1 LAAIDYRFDAMRL
14 IARPSTVTAAR
25 RFQQQPLAFCDEWA
39 NHTLDG
45 VTLRTAQL

>member
-25 RFQQQPLAFCDEWA
+25 RFQPLVFCDEWA